1 MCFVCQEKEN
11 ASAESGDD
19 LDSVLGPISDD
30 DATDFTSESDGR
42 WSDESSNSDCS
53 TSGDKSRLLSGK
65 KRAKSESSLQEDKS
79 TSPIKKTCTTN
90 EKTVSEAVVLPF
102 LNSKDVCT
110 KRNYCLFCSRSL
122 TKMARHLERMH
133 SDRAEV
139 AVAFQYPKKS
149 RERYKIWNKLINEG
163 NFAHNKEV
171 LKTGKGQ
178 LIVRNRPKQATK
190 VTDFVH
196 CPHCRGLFW
205 KKFFFKHVS
214 NCPEKKSENEARI
227 GRKSVALKCVLETS
241 EDIGISD
248 GFKSI
253 LCGMIY
259 DDVTHTIMND
269 KIILQFG
276 EQMFN
281 QYGNNVKKHG
291 YIKQNL
297 RHLGRLVIEAAK
309 TTPMKNLEEFFYLS
323 SFSHVVSA
331 VNILAGY
338 DPESKTY
345 SIPSLALKLG
355 HHLQK
360 ACSIV
365 EDNALKC
372 GDDSLAK
379 SAQKFLFVYQKKWN
393 KLISSDALKSLKE
406 TKLITEKKVPL
417 VQDVKG
423 LNFYLESTHLLA
435 EKKLRQTYSAENYS
449 ALTKVILARTV
460 LFNRRKGQEVSSIQ
474 IPQFVS
480 RKKSDIL
487 DDMDI
492 CVSDL
497 ERTMCGFFP
506 RIDIRGTSG
515 RMVPVLLKPSF
526 ESTLELLVDVRE
538 KCGVPSENPF
548 LFGRPS
554 ALTAYR
560 GTESIQNFIKE
571 CEAKNP
577 KALILRKIEKHYG
590 TLLQL
595 MNLDENEAYQIL
607 GPNNQ
612 VQALRQN
619 SDLQLDDV
627 LISGGIFFSLLDWR
641 IKGLTCICQ
650 NTKVFHFT

>member
-1 MCFVCQEKEN
+1 
-11 ASAESGDD
+11 
-19 LDSVLGPISDD
+19 
-30 DATDFTSESDGR
+30 
-42 WSDESSNSDCS
+42 
-53 TSGDKSRLLSGK
+53 
-65 KRAKSESSLQEDKS
+65 
-79 TSPIKKTCTTN
+79 
-90 EKTVSEAVVLPF
+90 
-102 LNSKDVCT
+102 
-110 KRNYCLFCSRSL
+110 
-122 TKMARHLERMH
+122 MARHLETMH

-178 LIVRNRPKQATK
+178 LIVRKRPKQPAK

-205 KKFFFKHVS
+205 KKFFFKHLS
-214 NCPEKKSENEARI
+214 NCPEKQKNENEARI
-227 GRKSVALKCVLETS
+227 GRKSIALKCVLETS

-248 GFKSI
+248 GLKGI

-281 QYGNNVKKHG
+281 QCGDNVKKQG
-291 YIKQNL
+291 YIKQSL

-309 TTPMKNLEEFFYLS
+309 TTPLRNLEEFFYLS
-323 SFSHVVSA
+323 SFPHVVSA

-360 ACSIV
+360 ACCIV
-365 EDNALKC
+365 EDNAVKC

-417 VQDVKG
+417 VQDVKS
-423 LNFYLESTHLLA
+423 LSFYLESTHLLA
-435 EKKLRQTYSAENYS
+435 EKNLRETCSAENYS
-449 ALTKVILARTV
+449 ALAKVILARTV
-460 LFNRRKGQEVSSIQ
+460 LFNRRKGQEISSIQ
-474 IPQFVS
+474 IAQFAS

-497 ERTMCGFFP
+497 ERTMCGFFT

-538 KCGVPSENPF
+538 KCGVLSENPF

-571 CEAKNP
+571 CGAKNP
-577 KALILRKIEKHYG
+577 KALILRQIEKHYG
-590 TLLQL
+590 TMLQL
-595 MNLDENEAYQIL
+595 INLDDNEANQIL

-627 LISGGIFFSLLDWR
+627 EMISGGIFFSFLFVFRGLGDR
-641 IKGLTCICQ
+641 IGFYSLFEQPHSLHPNCIFEFC
-650 NTKVFHFT
+650 